1 MTRNRFPS
9 KVLYE
14 QVQLRALAEACR
26 WNEDMC
32 IRGHCKVLKTEH
44 GSYFLEVSTGNLE
57 YFVVWPKNMLKIC
70 LRILRSNSGGQ
81 QFLVEQA
88 TRPEEC
94 LGDSKL

>member
-1 MTRNRFPS
+1 
-9 KVLYE
+9 
-14 QVQLRALAEACR
+14 
-26 WNEDMC
+26 
-32 IRGHCKVLKTEH
+32 
-44 GSYFLEVSTGNLE
+44 
-57 YFVVWPKNMLKIC
+57 MLKIC